1 MAVIEASS
9 QTQMKAEEYRISL
22 ISDLTWGGAATAC
35 SRLLDGLKDR
45 EGISVEW
52 RACEGDP
59 GPGVVV
65 GNNWPSLSYMALARI
80 VQRFDSSGATAS
92 RIERLSNE
100 RAAKK
105 YLAKQNP
112 SLVNLHNIHE
122 QMTSAFLRCIPSQ
135 VPIVWTLHDMW
146 SLTGYCCYSFDCDHY
161 LHGCLGECPQAGKW
175 GTVLRQQDREW
186 QKRQS
191 FFDKNQHRITFVAP
205 SQWLVNC
212 AEARFNGNIRVEH
225 IPYGLDLAEF
235 KPLAEKNDLR
245 RILGLSDK
253 SAMVLV
259 CAASLEDERKGTR
272 LLVEAL
278 SHVEKQKEI
287 TVVAVGK
294 KWSADW
300 LPSSWV
306 YPGVIRDTQLMNL
319 YYNAADVFVLPSL
332 ADNLPNTL
340 VESTAAGTPCVTF
353 DVGGCAEVV
362 RDGKTGFVA
371 QLGST
376 ESLAECILRVLNL
389 TANEAEKMRQR
400 CRLVAE
406 EEYSQELQAKRYL
419 KLFDEM
425 MEKKKGY

>member
-1 MAVIEASS
+1 
-9 QTQMKAEEYRISL
+9 MKLNKSRIFL
-22 ISDLTWGGAATAC
+22 ISDLTWGGAAIDC
-35 SRLLDGLKDR
+35 SRLFDGLR
-45 EGISVEW
+45 ELDAISLEW
-52 RACEGDP
+52 RACDGDS
-59 GPGVVV
+59 GSGVVV
-65 GNNWPSLSYMALARI
+65 GSDWPSVPYLALTRI
-80 VQRFDSSGATAS
+80 VQRFDRSGVTVS
-92 RIERLSNE
+92 RLDK
-100 RAAKK
+100 AAAGKAVSK

-112 SLVNLHNIHE
+112 SLINLHNIHE
-122 QMTSAFLRCIPSQ
+122 QLNFDILQQIPRSI
-135 VPIVWTLHDMW
+135 PIVWTLHDMW
-146 SLTGYCCYSFDCDHY
+146 PLTGYCCYSFDCDKY
-161 LHGCLGECPQAGKW
+161 LHACQGECPQAGKW